1 MNIDTGIATP
11 AHIVRLLARTPL
23 FGGLCSAELD
33 RLAEHASLHE
43 VDRGAVIYRAGEL
56 CQGLHLVASGQ
67 VKLCL
72 ASAKGHEKVVEIVDP
87 GQTFGTAVVFTGAPY
102 VASAQALRDSSL
114 LLIPRRAVLDEL
126 DRGPEFCQ
134 RMLAALSRRVQRFI
148 GDIEA
153 YSLHTG
159 RTRVVD
165 YLLGCDAAQGHV
177 PDPDGARS
185 LQLAH
190 SKGTVASR
198 LNLTQEHFSRILHQ
212 LSEAGLIR
220 VERRTI
226 HIPDVQRLR
235 AAAD

>member
-1 MNIDTGIATP
+1 MKVEGGAPQPPRIA
-11 AHIVRLLARTPL
+11 ALLGLTPL
-23 FGGLCSAELD
+23 FDGLRRDELD
-33 RLAEHASLHE
+33 RLAEHSSLHD
-43 VDRGAVIYRAGEL
+43 VGRGSVIYRAGEL
-56 CQGLHLVASGQ
+56 CQGLHLLVSGQ

-72 ASAKGHEKVVEIVDP
+72 ASASGHEKVVEIVDP

-102 VASAQALRDSSL
+102 VASAHALRDSSL
-114 LLIPRRAVLDEL
+114 LLIPRRSVLDEL
-126 DRGPEFCQ
+126 DRGAEFCQ
-134 RMLAALSRRVQRFI
+134 RMLGVLSRRVQRFI

-153 YSLHTG
+153 YTLHTG

-165 YLLGCDAAQGHV
+165 YLIGCDDARCGV
-177 PDPDGARS
+177 PRPHGARS

-220 VERRTI
+220 VDKRTI